1 MKQLEKKSRKE
12 SSEAQAASAQ
22 IAEKPSAQLA
32 PATNAQ
38 AAPAEN
44 AQSAEAQA
52 AKVANIAMTAT
63 LAKDE
68 PQTAEEPQAEAKPEA
83 QPAEK
88 PQAEAEAEV
97 QSAAPATVAHC
108 SAEETVEVT
117 DAELQ
122 SRSRQTAATKG
133 EDEPLASASPG
144 GPAMVNAAEVEKLV
158 NEAYL
163 RGRNEAIECRMIAD
177 TSLFGSVAGQDTTGM
192 RADFSSL
199 FETRKSVWGNT
210 L

>member
-1 MKQLEKKSRKE
+1 MKSHKE
-12 SSEAQAASAQ
+12 PADAQA
-22 IAEKPSAQLA
+22 PSAQLA
-32 PATNAQ
+32 
-38 AAPAEN
+38 EN
-44 AQSAEAQA
+44 ASAEG
-52 AKVANIAMTAT
+52 AKVAQAQHAKIVMIANTAT

-68 PQTAEEPQAEAKPEA
+68 KEAQPEEEA
-83 QPAEK
+83 QPAKE
-88 PQAEAEAEV
+88 
-97 QSAAPATVAHC
+97 PATVAHC

-122 SRSRQTAATKG
+122 SRQAANA
-133 EDEPLASASPG
+133 EPAKAEAEPIASASPA

-177 TSLFGSVAGQDTTGM
+177 TSLFGNPATLDTTGM